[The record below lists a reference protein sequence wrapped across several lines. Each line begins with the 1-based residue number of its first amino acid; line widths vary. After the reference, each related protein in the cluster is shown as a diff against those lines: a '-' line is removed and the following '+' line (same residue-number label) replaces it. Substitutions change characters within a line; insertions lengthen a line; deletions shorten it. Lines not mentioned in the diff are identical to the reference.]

1 MEQSIE
7 QINRKI
13 EKGDAVVLTAQQ
25 VCDLVDSGEDIRAED
40 VDVVTAATRAI
51 MSGTYA
57 ILSFPVESS
66 HSFLRAKEVYMNGVP
81 AHVGPCPNERLGIL
95 DLMLFGTDHS
105 VDDSRYG
112 AGHLFRDLAEG
123 LSVEVK
129 VVTDK
134 GESFKTKVTLDDM
147 PYAMLYGTR
156 HAFKNYSAFVN
167 TSDEPAASIFHA
179 MEFGPRLT
187 EATISG
193 CGQINPVK
201 NDPLLESIG
210 IGTRMLM
217 NGSEGFIMGS
227 GTRSSAEK
235 PNLTAFADMHGMKP
249 EYMGGFFTSAGPE
262 CIVSWAVPVPVTSD
276 SVLESI
282 KERDRQLK
290 MPVMAVDKR
299 ACVGYSDYGDVWEG
313 TDLMIDFSPNE
324 CIGCTLCEP
333 AEMCPMASISFEDG
347 EVKLDRYTCFN
358 CGLCSTLCVTDVY
371 TANLGS
377 INFELGGESTNVPIV
392 LRQSDKKRALEL
404 SEKLKEQI
412 LDGSFRMTSMVERIR
427 T

>member
-1 MEQSIE
+1 MERSIE
-7 QINRKI
+7 QINEKI
-13 EKGDAVVLTAQQ
+13 DAGSAVVLTAQQ
-25 VCDLVDSGEDIRAED
+25 VCELVDSGEDLRFED

-57 ILSFPVESS
+57 IMSFSVGTD

-112 AGHLFRDLAEG
+112 AGHLFRDLVEG
-123 LSVEVK
+123 LDVVVK
-129 VVTDK
+129 VVTDV
-134 GESFKTKVTLDDM
+134 GESFKTQITLADV

-167 TSDEPAASIFHA
+167 LSDEPAASIFHA
-179 MEFGPRLT
+179 MEFGPKLT

-201 NDPLLESIG
+201 NDPLLGSIG
-210 IGTRMLM
+210 VGTRMLM
-217 NGSEGFIMGS
+217 NGSDGFILGS

-235 PNLTAFADMHGMKP
+235 PNLTAFADMHGMDP

-262 CIVSWAVPVPVTSD
+262 CIVSWAVPIPVTND
-276 SVLESI
+276 SVLGSI

-299 ACVGYSDYGDVWEG
+299 ACVGYSNYGDVWENV
-313 TDLMIDFSPNE
+313 DLAVTFNPDS
-324 CIGCTLCEP
+324 CINCTMCEP
-333 AEMCPMASISFEDG
+333 QEMCPMASISFDDDK
-347 EVKLDRYTCFN
+347 VSLDRYTCFN
-358 CGLCSTLCVTDVY
+358 CGLCTTLCVSDVF
-371 TANLGS
+371 TAELGS
-377 INFELGGESTNVPIV
+377 INFELGESSTNVPIV
-392 LRQSDKKRALEL
+392 LRQSDRNRALEM
-404 SEKLKEQI
+404 SEKLKEKI
-412 LDGSFRMTSMVERIR
+412 LEGSFRITSMVENIR
-427 T
+427 P